1 MTSDLLARDRR
12 VIWHPF
18 TQAQTAPE
26 PIPVVKA
33 QGAVITDAEGNEIL
47 DMISSWWVNLHGH
60 AHPAVAAAVA
70 EQAHTLEQVIFATCT
85 HAPAVDL
92 AEGIAALLPEP
103 LTRVFY
109 SDNGST
115 AVEVAM
121 KMAVQYAKNR
131 GDARRTRFVAMDGA
145 YHGDTVG
152 AMSAGVSC
160 GIFDVWGDML
170 FSVDTMPN
178 APTWDGDE
186 AVDAKEAKA
195 LAALDAYL
203 ADHGDTVVAA
213 IVEPLVQ
220 GAGGMRMC
228 RPEFLKAWT
237 QRLKAAGALVI
248 FDEVMTG
255 FGRLGDLF
263 ACLKAQ
269 VTPDFVCL
277 SKGITGGFL
286 PMAATVTTEAV
297 YAAFLSDDTAKAFL
311 HGHSYTANPLGCA
324 AGNAS
329 LKLLL
334 DPACAKRRAEIEAF
348 HRAALPELAKLP
360 GVKKPRICGTIAA
373 ASIETGKGEKGLG
386 ATVGL
391 RLKEFFKAE
400 NMLIRPLGNVLYLLP
415 PYCIT
420 DAQLTRAYDSM
431 TRGVKSLFA

>member
-12 VIWHPF
+12 FIWHPF

-26 PIPVVKA
+26 PIPVVSA
-33 QGAVITDAEGNEIL
+33 SGVEITDADGNRIL

-60 AHPAVAAAVA
+60 AHPAIAAAVA
-70 EQAHTLEQVIFATCT
+70 EQARTLEQVIFATCT

-92 AEGIAALLPEP
+92 AEGLARQLPGALN
-103 LTRVFY
+103 RVFY

-115 AVEVAM
+115 AVEASL
-121 KMAVQYAKNR
+121 KIALQFFRNR
-131 GDARRTRFVAMDGA
+131 GETQRTRFVAMDGA

-160 GIFDVWGDML
+160 GIFDVWGQML
-170 FSVDTMPN
+170 FPVDTLPN
-178 APTWDGDE
+178 AVTWDGDAE
-186 AVDAKEAKA
+186 VEAKEAQA

-203 ADHGDTVVAA
+203 DAQGDAVVAA

-228 RPEFLKAWT
+228 RPAFLKAWT
-237 QRLKAAGALVI
+237 ERLKAAGALVI

-263 ACLKAQ
+263 ACIKTG
-269 VTPDFVCL
+269 VEPDFVCL

-286 PMAATVTTEAV
+286 PMAATVTNDRV
-297 YAAFLSDDTAKAFL
+297 YQAFLSDDTAKAFL

-348 HRAALPELAKLP
+348 HRAALPEIAKLR
-360 GVKKPRICGTIAA
+360 GVVRPRVMGTIAA
-373 ASIETGKGEKGLG
+373 FNVHADGDERGLG
-386 ATVGL
+386 ATAGL

-400 NMLIRPLGNVLYLLP
+400 NMLIRPLGNVVYLLP
-415 PYCIT
+415 PYCVT
-420 DAQLTRAYDSM
+420 DEHLTRAYDSM
-431 TRGVKSLFA
+431 IRGVKSLFA

>member
-1 MTSDLLARDRR
+1 MTDLLARDRR
-12 VIWHPF
+12 YIWHPF
-18 TQAQTAPE
+18 TQALTAPE
-26 PIPVVKA
+26 PIATVSA
-33 QGAVITDAEGNEIL
+33 SGAEITDAEGNVIL

-60 AHPAVAAAVA
+60 AHPLIAEAVAA
-70 EQAHTLEQVIFATCT
+70 QARTLEQVIFATCT

-92 AEGIAALLPEP
+92 AEGIANILPDK
-103 LTRVFY
+103 LSRVFY

-121 KMAVQYAKNR
+121 KIAMQYFRNR
-131 GDARRTRFVAMDGA
+131 GDTRRTRFVAMDGA

-160 GIFDVWGDML
+160 GIFDVWGEML
-170 FSVDTMPN
+170 FSVDSLPN
-178 APTWDGDE
+178 APTWDGDDLIE
-186 AVDAKEAKA
+186 AKEATA

-203 ADHGDTVVAA
+203 DGHKDDLVAA

-228 RPEFLKAWT
+228 RPEFLKAWVA
-237 QRLKAAGALVI
+237 RLQAAGALII

-263 ACLKAQ
+263 ACVKADIE
-269 VTPDFVCL
+269 PDFVCL
-277 SKGITGGFL
+277 SKGITGGFM
-286 PMAATVTTEAV
+286 PMAATVTTDAI
-297 YAAFLSDDTAKAFL
+297 YGAFLHKDTARAFL

-334 DPACAKRRAEIEAF
+334 DPACTKRRAEIEAF
-348 HRAALPELAKLP
+348 HRAALPELARLP
-360 GVKKPRICGTIAA
+360 GVTKPRVTGTIMAVN
-373 ASIETGKGEKGLG
+373 IETGSGERGLG
-386 ATVGL
+386 AEVGL
-391 RLKEFFKAE
+391 KLKAFFKAE

-415 PYCIT
+415 PYCVT
-420 DAQLTRAYDSM
+420 DDHLARAYDSM
-431 TRGVKSLFA
+431 IRGVKSLSA

>member
-12 VIWHPF
+12 YIWHPF

-33 QGAVITDAEGNEIL
+33 QGAVLTDADGNQIL

-60 AHPAVAAAVA
+60 AHPAIADAVA
-70 EQAHTLEQVIFATCT
+70 NQAHTLEQVIFATCT

-92 AEGIAALLPEP
+92 AEGIVNLLPKN
-103 LTRVFY
+103 LTRMFY

-121 KMAVQYAKNR
+121 KMAVQYFRNQGQTTR
-131 GDARRTRFVAMDGA
+131 SRFVAMSGA

-160 GIFDVWGDML
+160 GIFDVWGEML

-178 APTWDGDE
+178 APTWDDDD

-195 LAALDAYL
+195 LATLDAYL
-203 ADHGDTVVAA
+203 NDHGDSVVAA

-228 RPEFLKAWT
+228 RPAFLRAWVE
-237 QRLKAAGALVI
+237 RLQAAGALII

-263 ACLKAQ
+263 ACLK
-269 VTPDFVCL
+269 THIEPDFVCL

-286 PMAATVTTEAV
+286 PMAATVTTEAM
-297 YAAFLSDDTAKAFL
+297 YAAFLSEDTTKAFL

-329 LKLLL
+329 LNLLL
-334 DPACAKRRAEIEAF
+334 DPACTKRRAEIEAF
-348 HRAALPELAKLP
+348 HRTALPELTKLP
-360 GVKKPRICGTIAA
+360 GVKKPRIMGTIAA
-373 ASIETGKGEKGLG
+373 VNIETSNDDHGLG

-391 RLKEFFKAE
+391 QLKAFFKAE

-420 DAQLTRAYDSM
+420 DEQLTRAYDSM
-431 TRGVKSLFA
+431 ARGVKSLSV

>member
-26 PIPVVKA
+26 PIAAVKA
-33 QGAVITDAEGNEIL
+33 QGAVITDADGNEIL

-60 AHPAVAAAVA
+60 AHPAIADAVA
-70 EQAHTLEQVIFATCT
+70 HQAHTLEQVIFATCT

-131 GDARRTRFVAMDGA
+131 GDARRTRFVAMEGA

-160 GIFDVWGDML
+160 GIFDVWGGML

-203 ADHGDTVVAA
+203 AEHGDAVAAA

-228 RPEFLKAWT
+228 RPAFLKAWT
-237 QRLKAAGALVI
+237 EKLKAAGALVI

-297 YAAFLSDDTAKAFL
+297 YAAFLSEDTAKAFL

-334 DPACAKRRAEIEAF
+334 SPACAQRRAEIEAF
-348 HRAALPELAKLP
+348 HRAALPGLAKLR
-360 GVKKPRICGTIAA
+360 GVNKPRICGTIAA
-373 ASIETGKGEKGLG
+373 VSIETGSGEKGLG
-386 ATVGL
+386 AAVGL

-431 TRGVKSLFA
+431 TRGVKGLFA

>member
-12 VIWHPF
+12 YIWHPF

-26 PIPVVKA
+26 PIPAVKA
-33 QGAVITDAEGNEIL
+33 DGVVITDADGNEIL

-60 AHPAVAAAVA
+60 AHPAIAAAVA
-70 EQAHTLEQVIFATCT
+70 EQARTLEQVIFATCT

-92 AEGIAALLPEP
+92 AEGLVNILPDN

-121 KMAVQYAKNR
+121 KMAVQYARNR
-131 GDARRTRFVAMDGA
+131 GNTTRTRFVAMSGA

-160 GIFDVWGDML
+160 GIFSVWSDML

-178 APTWDGDE
+178 APTWDGDADVE
-186 AVDAKEAKA
+186 AKEAKA

-228 RPEFLKAWT
+228 RPQFLKAWSEK
-237 QRLKAAGALVI
+237 LAAAGALVI

-263 ACLKAQ
+263 ACLKTG
-269 VTPDFVCL
+269 VKPDFVCM
-277 SKGITGGFL
+277 SKGITGGFM

-297 YAAFLSDDTAKAFL
+297 YEAFLSDDTAKAFL

-334 DPACAKRRAEIEAF
+334 DPACTKRRAEIEAF

-360 GVKKPRICGTIAA
+360 GVTKPRICGTIAA
-373 ASIETGKGEKGLG
+373 CNIEIDGDENGLG
-386 ATVGL
+386 ASVGL
-391 RLKEFFKAE
+391 KLKEFFKAE

-415 PYCIT
+415 PYCVT
-420 DAQLTRAYDSM
+420 DEHLTRAYDSM

>member
-1 MTSDLLARDRR
+1 
-12 VIWHPF
+12 
-18 TQAQTAPE
+18 
-26 PIPVVKA
+26 
-33 QGAVITDAEGNEIL
+33 
-47 DMISSWWVNLHGH
+47 
-60 AHPAVAAAVA
+60 
-70 EQAHTLEQVIFATCT
+70 
-85 HAPAVDL
+85 
-92 AEGIAALLPEP
+92 
-103 LTRVFY
+103 
-109 SDNGST
+109 
-115 AVEVAM
+115 
-121 KMAVQYAKNR
+121 
-131 GDARRTRFVAMDGA
+131 
-145 YHGDTVG
+145 
-152 AMSAGVSC
+152 
-160 GIFDVWGDML
+160 
-170 FSVDTMPN
+170 
-178 APTWDGDE
+178 
-186 AVDAKEAKA
+186 
-195 LAALDAYL
+195 
-203 ADHGDTVVAA
+203 
-213 IVEPLVQ
+213 
-220 GAGGMRMC
+220 MRMC
-228 RPEFLKAWT
+228 RPAFLKAWT
-237 QRLKAAGALVI
+237 EKLKAAGTLVI

-334 DPACAKRRAEIEAF
+334 SPACAKRRAEIEAF

-373 ASIETGKGEKGLG
+373 VSIETGKGEKGLG

-415 PYCIT
+415 PYCVT
-420 DAQLTRAYDSM
+420 DTQLTRAYDSM
-431 TRGVKSLFA
+431 ARGVKSLFA

>member
-1 MTSDLLARDRR
+1 MTDLLARDRQY
-12 VIWHPF
+12 IWHPF
-18 TQAQTAPE
+18 TQALTAPE
-26 PIPVVKA
+26 PIAAVSA
-33 QGAVITDAEGNEIL
+33 SGAEITDAEGNVIL

-60 AHPAVAAAVA
+60 AHPLIADAVAH
-70 EQAHTLEQVIFATCT
+70 QARTMEQVIFATCT

-92 AEGIAALLPEP
+92 AEGIANILPEK

-121 KMAVQYAKNR
+121 KIAMQYFRNR
-131 GDARRTRFVAMDGA
+131 GDTRRTRFVAMDGA

-160 GIFDVWGDML
+160 GIFDVWGEML
-170 FSVDTMPN
+170 FAVDSLPN
-178 APTWDGDE
+178 APTWDGDDLVE
-186 AVDAKEAKA
+186 AKEATA
-195 LAALDAYL
+195 LAALDTYL
-203 ADHGDTVVAA
+203 DGHKDDLVAA

-228 RPEFLKAWT
+228 RPEFLKAWVEKL
-237 QRLKAAGALVI
+237 QAAGALII

-263 ACLKAQ
+263 ACLKANIE
-269 VTPDFVCL
+269 PDFVCM
-277 SKGITGGFL
+277 SKGITGGFM
-286 PMAATVTTEAV
+286 PMAATVTTDAI
-297 YAAFLSDDTAKAFL
+297 YAAFLHKDTAKAFL

-334 DPACAKRRAEIEAF
+334 DPACTKRRAEIEAF
-348 HRAALPELAKLP
+348 HRAALPELARLP
-360 GVKKPRICGTIAA
+360 GVKKPRIMGTIAA
-373 ASIETGKGEKGLG
+373 VNIETGTGEKGLG
-386 ATVGL
+386 AEVGL
-391 RLKEFFKAE
+391 KLKAFFKDE

-415 PYCIT
+415 PYCVT
-420 DAQLTRAYDSM
+420 DDQLARAYDSM
-431 TRGVKSLFA
+431 IRGVKGLSA

>member
-1 MTSDLLARDRR
+1 MTSDLLSRDRR

-60 AHPAVAAAVA
+60 AHPAIADAVA
-70 EQAHTLEQVIFATCT
+70 HQAHTLEQVIFATCT

-92 AEGIAALLPEP
+92 AEGIAALLPQP

-160 GIFDVWGDML
+160 GIFDVWGEML

-203 ADHGDTVVAA
+203 AEHGDTVAAA
-213 IVEPLVQ
+213 IV
-220 GAGGMRMC
+220 
-228 RPEFLKAWT
+228 
-237 QRLKAAGALVI
+237 
-248 FDEVMTG
+248 
-255 FGRLGDLF
+255 
-263 ACLKAQ
+263 
-269 VTPDFVCL
+269 
-277 SKGITGGFL
+277 
-286 PMAATVTTEAV
+286 
-297 YAAFLSDDTAKAFL
+297 
-311 HGHSYTANPLGCA
+311 
-324 AGNAS
+324 
-329 LKLLL
+329 
-334 DPACAKRRAEIEAF
+334 
-348 HRAALPELAKLP
+348 
-360 GVKKPRICGTIAA
+360 
-373 ASIETGKGEKGLG
+373 
-386 ATVGL
+386 
-391 RLKEFFKAE
+391 
-400 NMLIRPLGNVLYLLP
+400 
-415 PYCIT
+415 
-420 DAQLTRAYDSM
+420 
-431 TRGVKSLFA
+431 